1 MSLTLAL
8 AFSLLYVHSL
18 NAKTVIVLVSLPV
31 LVIAVNL
38 VFGIYSS
45 LRTAPARKKGVVL
58 LAAVSVCGLVSV
70 LLWADSAAIVL
81 WILLVLPSLA
91 LPRLLLALS
100 YTHNPRLTSIA
111 ANHRGPVLI
120 IGGAGY
126 IGSHTVDLLL
136 QKGERVRVLDR
147 LMYGRD
153 PLSEFIGRPNFRL
166 IEGDATDIAKLT
178 EAMNGAS
185 AVVHLAGLVGD
196 PACAVDQ
203 TFTRHTNIIAT
214 RMARDVAQAMGIQR
228 FVFASSCSVYGVSE
242 REVRET
248 DTLNPVSLYAQTKID
263 SERELL
269 AGLRDNFFVTILRFA
284 TVFGDSRRPRF
295 DLVGNLFTAQAM
307 TDGLITVIGPD
318 QFRPFIHVRDLARS
332 IAMVLAADTDQMQN
346 QIFNV
351 GDSRLNMTIL
361 QLAER
366 VRDVCAQYRDRRNI
380 GD

>member
-1 MSLTLAL
+1 
-8 AFSLLYVHSL
+8 
-18 NAKTVIVLVSLPV
+18 
-31 LVIAVNL
+31 
-38 VFGIYSS
+38 
-45 LRTAPARKKGVVL
+45 
-58 LAAVSVCGLVSV
+58 
-70 LLWADSAAIVL
+70 
-81 WILLVLPSLA
+81 
-91 LPRLLLALS
+91 
-100 YTHNPRLTSIA
+100 
-111 ANHRGPVLI
+111 
-120 IGGAGY
+120 
-126 IGSHTVDLLL
+126 
-136 QKGERVRVLDR
+136 
-147 LMYGRD
+147 MYGRD

-366 VRDVCAQYRDRRNI
+366 VRDVCAQYRDVEISVTENSQDRRNYRVSFDKI
-380 GD
+380 QSFLDFHASTLIEPGVEEMAHGFLNSRFGNYRDQTYSNLAMTARALSMFQDPVELARLYAPLK